1 MMWILFQNG
10 TRSECRVTFD
20 KLWFLLLMLLCYS
33 GIQSVIR
40 MLEGN
45 SYIVVLVKKDTVK
58 EYFNK

>member
-1 MMWILFQNG
+1 MWILFQNG

-20 KLWFLLLMLLCYS
+20 KLWFLLLMLLSYS